1 MLRQYSAIIDLNKYK
16 LVLKKND
23 IQWIAELTD
32 SEEIQPHETMYH
44 IQKYRNT
51 GEHVL
56 NNGIYDETDNEEL
69 WQEKLE
75 EIRTFQR
82 EKTSAQLTAQ
92 QAEQLIKVYKRYKH
106 VFSIHLERS
115 EIILSLIHI

>member
-1 MLRQYSAIIDLNKYK
+1 
-16 LVLKKND
+16 
-23 IQWIAELTD
+23 
-32 SEEIQPHETMYH
+32 MYH

-56 NNGIYDETDNEEL
+56 NNGIDDETDNEEL

-75 EIRTFQR
+75 EIRTIQR

-92 QAEQLIKVYKRYKH
+92 QAEQLIEVYK
-106 VFSIHLERS
+106 
-115 EIILSLIHI
+115 LSLIHI